1 MAKFLSGRENLKEF
15 SGLSSDRH
23 LYLSL
28 DEAEPNLGY
37 PGEKAIAVSD
47 QYYTLVTIANGTTY
61 DRYWS
66 QAVPAELTAGISI
79 FDEGVLVGT
88 ANSVSKINFVGR
100 GVTATASGSIS
111 TITVDTPI
119 VTISETPPVGP
130 FAGDLWWDSS
140 KGDLRIFY
148 QDIDSSQWVDA
159 NGGSDN
165 QINPWIV
172 NAQFT
177 GIHTLGRV
185 GIGKTDGDF
194 YLEIGPVGYS
204 GTSLEVN
211 GDSKFNGNVL
221 IDTTKSLHLG
231 INTFYS
237 GLSPGLGGGVDL
249 YFGPTGIGSTSDRQY
264 RFAWQN
270 DRNLVLYDD
279 ATAVWNAGTQTSDEN
294 LKDNIRPTDINSLN
308 ILNHINV
315 VDFEWKST
323 SELYDGGKT
332 HTGFLAQNIEDKLP
346 DAVKEFSG
354 TKLLHKEEL
363 IPVLWKALQEAFER
377 IETLESKVNDLQNK
391 Y

>member
-37 PGEKAIAVSD
+37 PGEKAVAVAN
-47 QYYTLVTIANGTTY
+47 QYYTLVTIDNGTTY

-66 QAVPAELTAGISI
+66 QAVPSELTSGISI
-79 FDEGVLVGT
+79 FDEGALVGT
-88 ANSVSKINFVGR
+88 ANSVSKLNFVGR
-100 GVTATASGSIS
+100 GVVATASGSIS
-111 TITVDTPI
+111 TITVNTQI
-119 VTISETPPVGP
+119 VTISENPPIDP
-130 FAGDLWWDSS
+130 FVGDLWWDSS
-140 KGDLRIFY
+140 KGDLRVFY
-148 QDIDSSQWVDA
+148 QDIDSYQWVDA

-165 QINPWIV
+165 QINPWII
-172 NAQFT
+172 NTEFT

-204 GTSLEVN
+204 GTSLVVN
-211 GDSKFNGNVL
+211 GDSNFNGNL
-221 IDTTKSLHLG
+221 FIATTRSLHFG
-231 INTFYS
+231 ITTFY
-237 GLSPGLGGGVDL
+237 GGITPVGNGQLDL
-249 YFGPTGIGSTSDRQY
+249 YFGTSGNGTADDRKY
-264 RFAWQN
+264 KFSWQN
-270 DRNLVLYDD
+270 DRDVVLYDGGS
-279 ATAVWNAGTQTSDEN
+279 AIWSTGTNTSDEN
-294 LKDNIRPTDINSLN
+294 LKDNIRPTNINSLN

-332 HTGFLAQNIEDKLP
+332 HTGFIAQNIEDKLP

-377 IETLESKVNDLQNK
+377 IETLESKVDDLQNK